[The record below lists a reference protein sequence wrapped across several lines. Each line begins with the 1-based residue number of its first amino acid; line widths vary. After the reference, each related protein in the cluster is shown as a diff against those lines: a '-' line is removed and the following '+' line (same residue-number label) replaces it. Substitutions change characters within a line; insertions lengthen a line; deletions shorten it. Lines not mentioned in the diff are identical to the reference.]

1 MEPNSW
7 SCNNPN
13 QQKKLRRSSKLWC
26 CDDVLWCWKWLC
38 ETTSYQ
44 LQATGSVLWSSMVQV
59 ELLPA
64 TVFSLHN
71 LHVSCVWESV
81 KWNFSVQCSTNSL
94 MGDNDQ
100 QELEQEHVEEECWV
114 VSAGGEMYR
123 RKVSETRSQLWLWW
137 LRHTAQFLVPSPL
150 TPTVS
155 CDDSDQA
162 VTTVSEDKIRSSKV
176 LTLK

>member
-1 MEPNSW
+1 MLRWCTLVLKMTLWNH
-7 SCNNPN
+7 
-13 QQKKLRRSSKLWC
+13 KLS
-26 CDDVLWCWKWLC
+26 
-38 ETTSYQ
+38 
-44 LQATGSVLWSSMVQV
+44 ATGDRFSVMKQHGSGRVTPSHAQWSHSTIYMSV
-59 ELLPA
+59 
-64 TVFSLHN
+64 
-71 LHVSCVWESV
+71 VSGKVSSETC
-81 KWNFSVQCSTNSL
+81 VQCSTNSL

-100 QELEQEHVEEECWV
+100 QEPEQEHVEEECWV

-162 VTTVSEDKIRSSKV
+162 VTTVSEDKIKSSKV